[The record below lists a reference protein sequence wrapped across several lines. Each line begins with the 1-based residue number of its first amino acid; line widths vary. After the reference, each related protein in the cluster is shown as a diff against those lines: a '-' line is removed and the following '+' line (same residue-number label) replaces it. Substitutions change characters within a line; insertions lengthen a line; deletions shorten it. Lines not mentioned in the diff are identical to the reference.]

1 MKQTWVEMV
10 MWDLSDDNKL
20 FEFCPKYDKKLLDY
34 PIYCVKKGLRKKE
47 EVETSLEEG
56 KILSYIK
63 HP

>member
-1 MKQTWVEMV
+1 